1 MKLNIVSIEGG
12 LGNQMFQY
20 AFYLGIK
27 HTFFPDDYNEI
38 FIAKYKHHNGYEL
51 NKVFNIKKKKFKN
64 YYFIG
69 FLKKTLK
76 PFMVKN
82 AEKVQLNYKQIYT
95 SRNKPIIYYM
105 GYWQSENYFKNISPL
120 IRETFKFNDNK
131 ISEKNKNI
139 LEEIKKRNSISIHI
153 RRGDYVNDINAKK
166 ILGDNCNLLYY
177 QKAIEYIYS
186 VIISPFFYIFSDE
199 PEWVKNNF
207 SFLENSLIIDWNK
220 GKDSW
225 QDMMLMSH
233 CKHNIIA
240 NSSFSW
246 WGAWLNNNNNKIV
259 IAPKK
264 WFNTFEAPYIVPNEW
279 IRI

>member
-1 MKLNIVSIEGG
+1 MFLQDNQSKSNKNVIRGLHFQKPPFAQGKLVRV
-12 LGNQMFQY
+12 
-20 AFYLGIK
+20 IK
-27 HTFFPDDYNEI
+27 GAVLDVAVDIRINSPYYGKWEMH
-38 FIAKYKHHNGYEL
+38 EL
-51 NKVFNIKKKKFKN
+51 
-64 YYFIG
+64 
-69 FLKKTLK
+69 
-76 PFMVKN
+76 
-82 AEKVQLNYKQIYT
+82 
-95 SRNKPIIYYM
+95 
-105 GYWQSENYFKNISPL
+105 
-120 IRETFKFNDNK
+120 
-131 ISEKNKNI
+131 SEKNKNI

-186 VIISPFFYIFSDE
+186 VITSPFFYIFSDE